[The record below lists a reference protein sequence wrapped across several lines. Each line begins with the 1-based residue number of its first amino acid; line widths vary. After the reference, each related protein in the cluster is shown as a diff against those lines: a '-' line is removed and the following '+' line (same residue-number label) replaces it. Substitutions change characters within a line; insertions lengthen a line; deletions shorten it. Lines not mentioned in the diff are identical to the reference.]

1 MPLAVLAVALVTAVV
16 VTALLPSRLVA
27 SKEVADPEHDGATI
41 DEATPYALVPAA
53 AQPVAERVS
62 YGDDAAAVMGA
73 AADTEPDGRVY
84 FVTISEPEQSV
95 LGWWVGADDP
105 AVAFTTYGEKYGNQ
119 TPSQRRTASLQM
131 MRTSGEVAQYVALTR
146 AGYDAEVVPG
156 PVQVAQFVCLVADD
170 DTCTEWVPSEG
181 PLEVGDIV
189 VSVDGT
195 PVGNVEELTAALA
208 GRSPGDTVDLVVT
221 RGDEG
226 EVPLDDVELT
236 SATADGT
243 GRAIIGFIP
252 NDGTDSISLP
262 FEINIDTGRIGG
274 PSAGLAFTLTLL
286 DELTGGDLL
295 GGHDVAVTGTIDLD
309 GSVGAIGG
317 LVQKASAVRQAG
329 LRYFLVPAAQ
339 SAAEIAAAR
348 AVAGDGVEV
357 IPVAT
362 VDDAIAALGRIGG
375 DPPVTHPG

>member
-1 MPLAVLAVALVTAVV
+1 VPAAALAVVIALAVV

-27 SKEVADPEHDGATI
+27 SKEVADPEHEGETI

-62 YGDDAAAVMGA
+62 YGDDAEAAMGV
-73 AADTEPDGRVY
+73 AADTDPDGLVY

-95 LGWWVGADDP
+95 LGWWVGANEP
-105 AVAFTTYGEKYGNQ
+105 EVAFTTYGEKYGNQ
-119 TPSQRRTASLQM
+119 TPSQRRTAALQM

-146 AGYDAEVVPG
+146 AGYDAAVIKG
-156 PVQVAQFVCLVADD
+156 PVQVAQFVCLEGTDT
-170 DTCTEWVPSEG
+170 TCTRWVPSED
-181 PLEVGDIV
+181 PLEVGDVI

-195 PVGNVEELTAALA
+195 LVANVDELTAQLA
-208 GRSPGDTVDLVVT
+208 ERSPGDTVDLAVT
-221 RGDEG
+221 REG
-226 EVPLDDVELT
+226 EEVALDDVELT
-236 SATADGT
+236 SSTADGT

-262 FEINIDTGRIGG
+262 FEINIDTGQIGG

-286 DELTGGDLL
+286 DELTDGDLL

-309 GSVGAIGG
+309 GSVGPIGG

-329 LRYFLVPAAQ
+329 LRYFVVPAAQ
-339 SAAEIAAAR
+339 GAEEIEAAR
-348 AVAGDGVEV
+348 EVAGPDVEI

-362 VDDAIAALGRIGG
+362 VDEAIAALGRLGG
-375 DPPVTHPG
+375 DPPTTAVG